1 MKRDNPTG
9 KESFYRLTP
18 FDVVL
23 IVLILFASTGVIL
36 FTELGLNWQLSEIP
50 EAVVYHEGKLL
61 EHLSLDKDREIVLLE
76 GKMILEIKDE
86 RVRVKKSDCPRQIC
100 VSRGWIKRPGQVIV
114 CVPNK
119 ILIEIK
125 KPAAPLLDAV
135 VS

>member
-1 MKRDNPTG
+1 MKRDNPGG

-36 FTELGLNWQLSEIP
+36 FTELGLNWQLSETP

-61 EHLSLDKDREIVLLE
+61 EHLSLDKDREIVLLK

-125 KPAAPLLDAV
+125 KPVAPLLDAV

>member
-1 MKRDNPTG
+1 MKRDNPAG
-9 KESFYRLTP
+9 KEGFYRLTP

-36 FTELGLNWQLSEIP
+36 FTELGLNWQLSETP

-61 EHLSLDKDREIVLLE
+61 EHLSLDKDREITLLE

-86 RVRVKKSDCPRQIC
+86 RIRVKKSDCPRQIC

>member
-1 MKRDNPTG
+1 MKRDNPAG

-23 IVLILFASTGVIL
+23 IVLILFVSTGVIL
-36 FTELGLNWQLSEIP
+36 FTELGLNWQLSETS

-61 EHLSLDKDREIVLLE
+61 DRLSLDKDREIILLK
-76 GKMILEIKDE
+76 GKMIREIKDE
-86 RVRVKKSDCPRQIC
+86 AVRVKKSDCPRKIC
-100 VSRGWIKRPGQVIV
+100 VNRGWIKIPGQVIV

>member
-1 MKRDNPTG
+1 MKRDNPAG

-36 FTELGLNWQLSEIP
+36 FTELGLNWQLSETP
-50 EAVVYHEGKLL
+50 EALVYHEGKLL
-61 EHLSLDKDREIVLLE
+61 DRLNLEKDREILLLN

-86 RVRVKKSDCPRQIC
+86 RVRVKKSDCPRKIC
-100 VSRGWIKRPGQVIV
+100 VSTGWIKSPGQVIV

>member
-1 MKRDNPTG
+1 MKRDNPAG

-36 FTELGLNWQLSEIP
+36 FTELGLNWQLSETP

-61 EHLSLDKDREIVLLE
+61 EHLSLDKDREIVLLK

-125 KPAAPLLDAV
+125 KPVAPLLDAV

>member
-1 MKRDNPTG
+1 MKRDNPAG

-23 IVLILFASTGVIL
+23 IVLILFVSTGVIL
-36 FTELGLNWQLSEIP
+36 FTELGLNWQLSETS

-61 EHLSLDKDREIVLLE
+61 EHLSLDKDREITLLE

-86 RVRVKKSDCPRQIC
+86 RIRVKKSDCPRQIC
-100 VSRGWIKRPGQVIV
+100 VSRGWIKSSGQVIV

>member
-1 MKRDNPTG
+1 MKRDNPAG

-18 FDVVL
+18 FDVIL
-23 IVLILFASTGVIL
+23 IILILFASTGVIL
-36 FTELGLNWQLSEIP
+36 FTELGLNWQLSETP

-76 GKMILEIKDE
+76 GKMTLEIKDE

-125 KPAAPLLDAV
+125 KSAAPPLDAV

>member
-1 MKRDNPTG
+1 MKRDNPAG
-9 KESFYRLTP
+9 NESFYRLTP

-36 FTELGLNWQLSEIP
+36 FTELGLNWQLSETP

-61 EHLSLDKDREIVLLE
+61 DHLSLDKDREIVLLE

-86 RVRVKKSDCPRQIC
+86 AVRVKKSDCPRKIC
-100 VSRGWIKRPGQVIV
+100 VNRGWIKSPGQVIV

-125 KPAAPLLDAV
+125 KSAAPLLDAV

>member
-1 MKRDNPTG
+1 MKRDNPAG

-23 IVLILFASTGVIL
+23 IVLILFVSTGVIL
-36 FTELGLNWQLSEIP
+36 FTELGLNWQLSETS

-61 EHLSLDKDREIVLLE
+61 EHLSLDKDREIALLK

-86 RVRVKKSDCPRQIC
+86 RIRVKKSDCPRQIC

>member
-1 MKRDNPTG
+1 MKRDNPAG
-9 KESFYRLTP
+9 KESFYRLSP
-18 FDVVL
+18 FDVIL
-23 IVLILFASTGVIL
+23 IILILFASTGVIL
-36 FTELGLNWQLSEIP
+36 FTELGLNWQLSETP

-76 GKMILEIKDE
+76 GKMTLEIKDE

-125 KPAAPLLDAV
+125 KSAAPLLDAV